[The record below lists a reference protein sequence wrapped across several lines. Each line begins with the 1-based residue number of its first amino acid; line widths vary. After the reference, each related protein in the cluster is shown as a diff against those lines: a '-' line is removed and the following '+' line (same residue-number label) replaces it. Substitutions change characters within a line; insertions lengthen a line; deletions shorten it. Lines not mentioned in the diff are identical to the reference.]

1 MCSLALAFQNC
12 INIFSTGVLTLKDH
26 TPANAEATTA
36 STMKRQIDVDRITS
50 LKTSLR
56 SAKRT
61 QLGVLLTGLVETS
74 KRRNRCSVSPAIAI
88 RAFQKFENGTEPTC
102 VDVDECQK
110 SNGGCQH
117 ACQNL
122 VHKIV
127 SDIKEL

>member
-1 MCSLALAFQNC
+1 VCSLALAFQNC

-88 RAFQKFENGTEPTC
+88 RAFRGSRMGRSRLVSMWMNAKNRME
-102 VDVDECQK
+102 DVNMHVK
-110 SNGGCQH
+110 TW
-117 ACQNL
+117 
-122 VHKIV
+122 
-127 SDIKEL
+127 